1 MSFWFTKQKGP
12 RQALAKP
19 AGAVLMAPGTRTT
32 KQNAATLGRLGCGA
46 CPHNAIGEKL
56 EPTLVKGA
64 DVYIV
69 AESPEWD
76 EKLVR
81 ECIPKGQK
89 ASFDSVVN
97 CSSDHTPTWQE
108 AECCRP
114 RRIKWI
120 EEAKPKLILGLG
132 VVPLKFFLN
141 STDIDG
147 MRGRLFAIQVGSH
160 SCWFMP
166 TFDPDFIRKKAYD
179 KKKPLNSRLGY
190 CFRMDISRALDIG
203 YALQSPSIPS
213 HDTIRGSILV
223 YNGDGALFLE
233 LIDLLKEAI
242 KAPVKAVDIE
252 TKGLRPFSDGAA
264 IMTVAI
270 SYDDVNF
277 SFAVDHPK
285 AGWTGEQKQ
294 QILVLLEELLKD
306 DTVKVAHN
314 APFELEWFISYF
326 GLGVVNHAA
335 WECTQMQAQFLDER
349 RGKAH
354 GSDDSHR
361 AAYQSLDFLVKQH
374 FGISYKSDFK
384 LNKRDMSKS
393 DLAETL
399 VYNAVDTKYT
409 LRLYHHQIRLLKK
422 IGTHEAYLEALPR
435 QPAVALMQTLG
446 VMVDQKE
453 VKRIQSMLQAELTGI
468 YQTINSLNVV
478 QAYIKDKGE
487 FNPLSDKDAVAIFR
501 DYLKRPE
508 VSITK
513 DGKTRFS
520 TDKNVLG
527 AIDHPLAASILLLR
541 NKNKLKSTYCD
552 GLELGKGE
560 LVYPDGKIH
569 CNFNTTFA
577 ETGRTSSDDPN
588 MQNFPQRQDA
598 WVRNQVVAE
607 EGHTL
612 VAFDYGQLEACTAAM
627 CSGDKVLVAE
637 LWEDYDIH
645 MDFAKNRVSVAF
657 PEGLERVNGDM
668 KKFRS
673 LIKNKFVFP
682 AIFGAQASSIAGY
695 LNMPIPI
702 AEKLLAQLWGK
713 YTGLKRWQD
722 RTVKKYYEDG
732 FVVSPT
738 GRRHNYPL
746 SKNQVVNFPIQSLAC
761 DIVCRAM
768 CDLSYLAL
776 STKKFYLHPRLN
788 IHDDLTFSIPDD
800 DQTLEEAITQIYK
813 IMLDPQLRCV
823 NVPLSVSVSIG
834 KSWYGMTEIGKF
846 WSHKDL

>member
-19 AGAVLMAPGTRTT
+19 AGAVLAAPGTRTA
-32 KQNAATLGRLGCGA
+32 KQNAATLGRLGCDG
-46 CPHNAIGEKL
+46 CPHNATGEKL

-81 ECIPKGQK
+81 ECTPKGQK

-147 MRGRLFAIQVGSH
+147 MRGRLFVIQVGSH

-179 KKKPLNSRLGY
+179 KKKALTSRLGH
-190 CFRMDISRALDIG
+190 CFRMDICRAYSYCSGSFTAPILDT
-203 YALQSPSIPS
+203 ANSIHS
-213 HDTIRGSILV
+213 GIRCFHD
-223 YNGDGALFLE
+223 GDSAV

-277 SFAVDHPK
+277 SFALDHPK
-285 AGWTGEQKQ
+285 AGWTGGQKQ
-294 QILVLLEELLKD
+294 KILVLLEELLKD

-374 FGISYKSDFK
+374 FGFTYKSLFK
-384 LNKRDMSKS
+384 LDKKDMSRS
-393 DLAETL
+393 DLGETL
-399 VYNAVDTKYT
+399 IYNAVDTKYT
-409 LRLYHHQIRLLKK
+409 LRLFHHQQQLLYNL
-422 IGTHEAYLEALPR
+422 GLHEAYLEALPR
-435 QPAVALMQTLG
+435 QASVAIMQTLG

-453 VKRIQSMLQAELTGI
+453 VKRIQGMLQAELTGI

-478 QAYIKDKGE
+478 QAYVKDKGE

-508 VSITK
+508 VTIK
-513 DGKTRFS
+513 DGDKVRFS

-541 NKNKLKSTYCD
+541 NRNKLKSTYCD
-552 GLELGKGE
+552 SLELGRGE
-560 LVYPDGKIH
+560 AVYPDGKIH

-577 ETGRTSSDDPN
+577 ETGRTSSDEPN
-588 MQNFPQRQDA
+588 LQNFPQRQDA
-598 WVRNQVVAE
+598 WVRKQVVAE
-607 EGHTL
+607 EGHVL

-746 SKNQVVNFPIQSLAC
+746 SKNQVINFPIQSLAC
-761 DIVCRAM
+761 DLVCDAM
-768 CDLSYLAL
+768 NRLSYEA
-776 STKKFYLHPRLN
+776 SNTKKWHLHPRLN
-788 IHDDLTFSIPDD
+788 IHDDLTFSIPDRD
-800 DQTLEEAITQIYK
+800 DVLEEAITTICRT
-813 IMLDPQLRCV
+813 MLTPPYSCV

-834 KSWYGMTEIGKF
+834 KTWHGMAEIGKF